1 MSFDYVSGCVSPPR
15 VGEILAKASSTTT
28 ASLDLKA
35 NVTPGAT
42 GAEKI
47 IDYWR
52 NRYLSIQA
60 DGGAIYAALSG
71 DSADTLDPTNT
82 AGTTAAPNVAACILV
97 PDGQTLSLYIPG
109 GENSLYR
116 YLLHRTASGTATLRV
131 WASSPKER

>member
-1 MSFDYVSGCVSPPR
+1 MFDYVSGCVSPPR
-15 VGEILAKASSTTT
+15 VGEILAKASSTAT

-35 NVTPGAT
+35 NVTPGAS

-47 IDYWR
+47 LDYWR
-52 NRYLSIQA
+52 GRYLSIQA
-60 DGGAIYAALSG
+60 DGAAVYVALSD

-82 AGTTAAPNVAACILV
+82 AGTTAAPNTSACILV
-97 PDGQTLSLYIPG
+97 PDGGTLSLYIPG
-109 GENSLYR
+109 GENALYR